1 MTVKPL
7 TANQLDVLQTLAQH
21 GDKPSLNSLDLTADC
36 FAPEVRGYWAAPID
50 FGGTNGSHHSATA
63 TALAKRGLVDRYKN
77 GRVNYFKSRN
87 KGSCGYRINA
97 AGLAYLAELAK
108 EPQP

>member
-1 MTVKPL
+1 MDGKL
-7 TANQLDVLQTLAQH
+7 TERQLDVLQTLARYR
-21 GDKPSLNSLDLTADC
+21 DKPAFNSKNLTADC

-63 TALAKRGLVDRYKN
+63 RQLAIKGLVDRYKN
-77 GRVNYFKSRN
+77 GRANTFKSRN

-108 EPQP
+108 AQP